1 MSTSKKIRLLLN
13 FPESFYANPLFKS
26 HFQRL
31 AKQAIVRKRTWKTP
45 QEIAADLAWSEAV
58 IMWWFPTLDDDLLAQ
73 AKRLKFIGHINN
85 IRSMAEAELRRG
97 LAISEARRGF
107 SPAVAEMALTLMLAG
122 LRQTSRHHI
131 AMRQGTESWCQ
142 YPHERQLAGRSVGI
156 VGFGG
161 IGQSLAELLKPFQCT
176 IRTFDP
182 FLPPP
187 VAAKFGA
194 RMVPLMELIRKSEVV
209 VLCAAN
215 SREAA
220 HLMGAKQIAA
230 LQKHAV
236 LVNVGRSM
244 LVDMPALAERLK
256 RGDLIAMLDVFD
268 REPLEEDSI
277 FRTLPNTYLTP
288 HRAGGIPESYARIL
302 TMLADDFE
310 AWAKG
315 KARKHALTE
324 KDLTSIAG

>member
-1 MSTSKKIRLLLN
+1 MPTKKKIRLLFNL
-13 FPESFYANPLFKS
+13 PESFYTDPLFKS

-31 AKQAIVRKRTWKTP
+31 ARLAVIRRRSWKTP
-45 QEIAADLAWSEAV
+45 EEIEDDLIWSDAV
-58 IMWWFPTLDDDLLAQ
+58 IMWWYPTLHDELLAK
-73 AKRLKFIGHINN
+73 AKRLQFIGHINN
-85 IRSMAEAELRRG
+85 IRTMAEAELRRG
-97 LAISEARRGF
+97 LAVSEARRGY
-107 SPAVAEMALTLMLAG
+107 SPAVAEMALALMLDG
-122 LRQTSRHHI
+122 LRQVSRHHI
-131 AMRQGTESWCQ
+131 AMRQGPESWCQ

-161 IGQSLAELLKPFQCT
+161 IGQRLSELLAPFQCT
-176 IRTFDP
+176 VRTFDP
-182 FLPPP
+182 FLPEP

-194 RMVPLMELIRKSEVV
+194 RMVPLMELIKKSEVV

-220 HLMGAKQIAA
+220 HLMGRKQIAA

-244 LVDMPALAERLK
+244 LIDMPALAERLK
-256 RGDLIAMLDVFD
+256 HDDLIAMLDVFD
-268 REPLEEDSI
+268 KEPLEEDSL

-302 TMLADDFE
+302 TMLADDCE
-310 AWAKG
+310 AWANG
-315 KARKHALTE
+315 KARKYALTE
-324 KDLTSIAG
+324 NDLTSIAG

>member
-1 MSTSKKIRLLLN
+1 MSTKKKIRLLFNLA
-13 FPESFYANPLFKS
+13 EHFYTDPLYTGF
-26 HFQRL
+26 FQRL
-31 AKQAIVRKRTWKTP
+31 AKHADIRKRSWRTVE
-45 QEIAADLAWSEAV
+45 EITGDLAWAQEV
-58 IMWWFPTLDDDLLAQ
+58 IMWWYPTFTDEVLSAAKDL
-73 AKRLKFIGHINN
+73 RFVGHINN
-85 IRSMAEAELRRG
+85 LRPMAEAELRRG
-97 LAISEARRGF
+97 LSVSEARRGF

-131 AMRQGTESWCQ
+131 AMRQGAESWCQ

-161 IGQSLAELLKPFQCT
+161 IGQRLSELLAPYQCT
-176 IRTFDP
+176 VRTYDP
-182 FLPPP
+182 FLPRP

-194 RMVPLMELIRKSEVV
+194 RMVPLMELIKNSEVV

-220 HLMGAKQIAA
+220 HLMGPKQIAA
-230 LQKHAV
+230 LQENAV

-244 LVDMPALAERLK
+244 LIDMPALAERLK

-268 REPLEEDSI
+268 KEPLEDDSI

-288 HRAGGIPESYARIL
+288 HRAGGIPESYLRIL
-302 TMLADDFE
+302 TMLADDFD
-310 AWAKG
+310 AWRTG
-315 KARKHALTE
+315 KKRKYALTE